1 MVLPPARRP
10 HGNQPREQFARWSS
24 PEEEAAIEHYAR
36 QDGRYRAL
44 PRGWEER
51 EQLADFQRR
60 RQAAIGRAQAEGYP
74 EPEPGFTFV
83 RSHERRSAQP
93 SPSHV
98 AVVSRGLLRAVLG
111 LEVPLELRE
120 EE

>member
-1 MVLPPARRP
+1 MLPPTRRP
-10 HGNQPREQFARWSS
+10 HSSQPREQLARWSS
-24 PEEEAAIEHYAR
+24 PDEEAAIEHYAR

-51 EQLADFQRR
+51 ESHSDFQRR

-83 RSHERRSAQP
+83 RPHERRSAQP

-111 LEVPLELRE
+111 LEVPLEQRE